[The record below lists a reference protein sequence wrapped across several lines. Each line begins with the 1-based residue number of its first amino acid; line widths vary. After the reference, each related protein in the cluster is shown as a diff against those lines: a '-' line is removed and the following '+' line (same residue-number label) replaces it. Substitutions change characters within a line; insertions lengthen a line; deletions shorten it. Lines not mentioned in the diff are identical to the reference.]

1 MGRIDAQSTGRLIT
15 LSARPEPVQIAVG
28 RSAVVVVDMQNDF
41 GARGGMFD
49 RAGIDIAP
57 IERVVEP
64 TARVLDAARAAGVPI
79 VYLTMQFSADLAQL
93 GSEDA
98 PNRVKHHGL
107 ALGTTMTAPDGRPGR
122 IMVEGTW
129 NTEILPRLMPR
140 PGDLIVPKHRYSGF
154 YETSLDSVLRARGVR
169 DLIITGCTT
178 SICVESTVRDA
189 MFRDYRCVVL
199 EDCTAEPI
207 GATLPR
213 TNHEASLLNVE
224 TLFGWVSDAEK
235 FIAALVQNS

>member
-1 MGRIDAQSTGRLIT
+1 LIVRTEVFNPDRLLVRFGSRAAMAERAEGKSMGRIDAQSADRLIT

-64 TARVLDAARAAGVPI
+64 TARVLDAARSAGVPI

-107 ALGTTMTAPDGRPGR
+107 ALGTTMTAPERS
-122 IMVEGTW
+122 
-129 NTEILPRLMPR
+129 PR
-140 PGDLIVPKHRYSGF
+140 PHYG
-154 YETSLDSVLRARGVR
+154 RGN
-169 DLIITGCTT
+169 
-178 SICVESTVRDA
+178 
-189 MFRDYRCVVL
+189 L
-199 EDCTAEPI
+199 E
-207 GATLPR
+207 
-213 TNHEASLLNVE
+213 H
-224 TLFGWVSDAEK
+224 
-235 FIAALVQNS
+235 